1 MKMYGAFAERTHQRH
16 DRLAARPTY
25 ARRSGGFAHAGAAP
39 EKAGRSRPIHWKEPK
54 SLVFEKGGT
63 PMAAEEIKVYSTPT
77 CPYCKMAKEFL
88 SQKGYK
94 FTEYDVTKDR
104 AALDEMVKISG
115 ARSVPVIAACNEV
128 MVGFDKTRLEQM
140 LSCIKQRSEV

>member
-1 MKMYGAFAERTHQRH
+1 
-16 DRLAARPTY
+16 
-25 ARRSGGFAHAGAAP
+25 
-39 EKAGRSRPIHWKEPK
+39 
-54 SLVFEKGGT
+54 
-63 PMAAEEIKVYSTPT
+63 
-77 CPYCKMAKEFL
+77 MAKEFL

-128 MVGFDKTRLEQM
+128 MVGFEKNRLEQM
-140 LSCIKQRSEV
+140 LSCIQQRSEV

>member
-1 MKMYGAFAERTHQRH
+1 
-16 DRLAARPTY
+16 
-25 ARRSGGFAHAGAAP
+25 
-39 EKAGRSRPIHWKEPK
+39 
-54 SLVFEKGGT
+54 
-63 PMAAEEIKVYSTPT
+63 
-77 CPYCKMAKEFL
+77 MAKEFL
-88 SQKGYK
+88 SQKGYA

-140 LSCIKQRSEV
+140 ISCIKQRTEV

>member
-1 MKMYGAFAERTHQRH
+1 
-16 DRLAARPTY
+16 
-25 ARRSGGFAHAGAAP
+25 
-39 EKAGRSRPIHWKEPK
+39 
-54 SLVFEKGGT
+54 
-63 PMAAEEIKVYSTPT
+63 
-77 CPYCKMAKEFL
+77 MAKEFL

-115 ARSVPVIAACNEV
+115 ARSVPVIAACNDV

>member
-1 MKMYGAFAERTHQRH
+1 
-16 DRLAARPTY
+16 
-25 ARRSGGFAHAGAAP
+25 
-39 EKAGRSRPIHWKEPK
+39 
-54 SLVFEKGGT
+54 
-63 PMAAEEIKVYSTPT
+63 
-77 CPYCKMAKEFL
+77 MAKEFL
-88 SQKGYK
+88 SQKGFA

-128 MVGFDKTRLEQM
+128 MIGFDKTRLEQM

>member
-1 MKMYGAFAERTHQRH
+1 
-16 DRLAARPTY
+16 
-25 ARRSGGFAHAGAAP
+25 
-39 EKAGRSRPIHWKEPK
+39 
-54 SLVFEKGGT
+54 
-63 PMAAEEIKVYSTPT
+63 
-77 CPYCKMAKEFL
+77 MAKEFL

-128 MVGFDKTRLEQM
+128 MIGFDRNRLEQM